1 MTNGNSGNSSIVE
14 FGFGEND
21 EKIGVKG
28 KRFKAKEGETYRV
41 SFVWWPGLEDGKPN
55 LDASTPRFI
64 GCKRLYI
71 AGVGYI
77 MDRGPEFVRL
87 AGGAASK
94 MYVGTVICKWPTD
107 SKGNLDKGRFASGE
121 FEINS
126 WVMSTDKYRSVETRH
141 KEFPL
146 GAHDVTLTCT
156 DTQYQKI
163 DISPCRESLFRKIL
177 EKDAAR
183 AKSII
188 DEAIGVAKEL
198 PRDLA
203 QDLTLDQIR
212 EKLGKGGGASPVT
225 SGGVVSSNSA
235 DFDGMLDD
243 ILK

>member
-1 MTNGNSGNSSIVE
+1 MSSYME
-14 FGFGEND
+14 FGFGDND
-21 EKIGVKG
+21 SNLGAKG

-41 SFVWWPGLEDGKPN
+41 SFVWWPGIEEGKPN
-55 LDASTPRFI
+55 LDAQTPKFI

-71 AGVGYI
+71 QGVGYFI
-77 MDRGPEFVRL
+77 SKGPEYERL
-87 AGGAASK
+87 AGGNAK
-94 MYVGTVICKWPTD
+94 MYVATLICKWPTD

-126 WVMSTDKYRSVETRH
+126 WVMSVDKYKAIEARH

-146 GAHDVTLTCT
+146 GEHDVTLSCT

-163 DISPCRESLFRKIL
+163 DISPCRESLFRKIV
-177 EKDAAR
+177 EKDPER
-183 AKSII
+183 AQTII
-188 DEAIGVAKEL
+188 EAVQAVAKDL

-212 EKLGKGGGASPVT
+212 EKMGKGGGALP
-225 SGGVVSSNSA
+225 VSSSGPASNSSA

>member
-1 MTNGNSGNSSIVE
+1 MTNSSYME
-14 FGFGEND
+14 FGFGQDDSN
-21 EKIGVKG
+21 IGAKG

-41 SFVWWPGLEDGKPN
+41 SFVWWPGLEEGKPN
-55 LDASTPRFI
+55 LDAPTPKFL
-64 GCKRLYI
+64 GCKRLYVQ
-71 AGVGYI
+71 GVGYF
-77 MDRGPEFVRL
+77 MDKGPEYARL
-87 AGGAASK
+87 AGGGPSK
-94 MYVGTVICKWPTD
+94 MYVATVICKWPTD
-107 SKGNLDKGRFASGE
+107 SKGNLDKGRFASGD

-126 WVMSTDKYRSVETRH
+126 WVMSVDKYRAIESRH

-146 GAHDVTLTCT
+146 GLHDVTLTCT

-177 EKDAAR
+177 EKDAER
-183 AKSII
+183 AQSLM
-188 DEAIGVAKEL
+188 EAIQAVAKDI

-212 EKLGKGGGASPVT
+212 EKLGKGGGSP
-225 SGGVVSSNSA
+225 VVSSGPTSNNSS

>member
-1 MTNGNSGNSSIVE
+1 MSYQE
-14 FGFGEND
+14 FGFGEGDNSL
-21 EKIGVKG
+21 GAKG

-41 SFVWWPGLEDGKPN
+41 SFVWWPGLEEGKPN
-55 LDASTPRFI
+55 LDAQTPRFI

-71 AGVGYI
+71 QGVGYFI
-77 MDRGPEFVRL
+77 SKGPEYERL
-87 AGGAASK
+87 AGGSAK
-94 MYVGTVICKWPTD
+94 MYVATIICKWPTD
-107 SKGNLDKGRFASGE
+107 PRGNLDKGRFASGE

-126 WVMSTDKYRSVETRH
+126 WVMSVDKYRSIEARH

-146 GAHDVTLTCT
+146 GHHDVTLSCT

-163 DISPCRESLFRKIL
+163 DISPCRESLFRKIV
-177 EKDAAR
+177 EKDPERAR
-183 AKSII
+183 TLI
-188 DEAIGVAKEL
+188 EAIQAAAKDV

-212 EKLGKGGGASPVT
+212 EKMGKGGGPLPVSASGPA
-225 SGGVVSSNSA
+225 SNNSA

>member
-1 MTNGNSGNSSIVE
+1 MSNSSYME

-21 EKIGVKG
+21 SNFGAKS

-41 SFVWWPGLEDGKPN
+41 SFVWWPGTEEGKPN
-55 LDASTPRFI
+55 LDAQTPRFI

-71 AGVGYI
+71 AGVGYF
-77 MDRGPEFVRL
+77 MDKGPEYSRL
-87 AGGAASK
+87 AGGGPSK
-94 MYVGTVICKWPTD
+94 MYAATLICKWPTD

-126 WVMSTDKYRSVETRH
+126 WVMSVDKYHSIEARH

-146 GAHDVTLTCT
+146 GQHDVTLACT

-163 DISPCRESLFRKIL
+163 DISPCRESLFRKIM
-177 EKDAAR
+177 EKDPER
-183 AKSII
+183 AKTLIESVQ
-188 DEAIGVAKEL
+188 AAAKDV

-212 EKLGKGGGASPVT
+212 EKMNKGGGASPVAHTGTT
-225 SGGVVSSNSA
+225 SNNSA